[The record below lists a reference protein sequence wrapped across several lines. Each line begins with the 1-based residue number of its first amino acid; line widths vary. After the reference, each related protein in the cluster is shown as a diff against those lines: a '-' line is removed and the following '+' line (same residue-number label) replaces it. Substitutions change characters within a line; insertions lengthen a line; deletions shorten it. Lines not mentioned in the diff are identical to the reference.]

1 MKKKI
6 GQLLTEFRIISTEQ
20 LDEAIAE
27 QRKSGEKLGTI
38 LIKKG
43 YVTVE
48 DLEYLLSRQFAVPS
62 INLLK
67 YEVPRDV
74 VGLVP
79 EKFMKRNFVVPVE
92 RDDKTLTVAMASPHD
107 YRVIDE
113 LRFMTGLRI
122 APVVSSVYGIKQ
134 KLRQLFPT
142 SGKWEDALDLKA
154 QRELEI
160 ITSQQAE
167 AREQNLE
174 EALESASE
182 APIVKIVNSVLL
194 AALDKKATHVHI
206 VPTENR
212 LEVKLRVNGVL
223 DTLVT
228 PPPEYAQNIVNRL
241 KILGGMDILERR
253 LPQEG
258 YFRVRSEDQFFDIE
272 VATFPVRNGEQVVL
286 TFQQPFSKEELR
298 LENLGMAPEML
309 DRYREV
315 IAAERGLILVVG
327 PPDSGKTS
335 TIYATLNALK
345 SPSRATFTYENPIK
359 NRLADINQAEPNE
372 RAGMTYAQGL
382 RALVRQDIDY
392 LMVGEVPNRDVL
404 ETVVETSLGKTLVL
418 ARVVF
423 NSTVGVI
430 PRILEQGIPP
440 FMLYSALAAVLGQ
453 RLVRRLCPECLES
466 FEPPEP
472 VREELR
478 QATGRT
484 NPHLYRAVGCR
495 KCAMTGYRGRIGV
508 FELLIPDDRVRQLIL
523 AGGPQE
529 PLERAVRSNGFRTLI
544 EDGLTKA
551 VDGMTTYEEVR
562 GIK

>member
-6 GQLLTEFRIISTEQ
+6 GQLLTEFRIISDEQ
-20 LDEAIAE
+20 LAEAIAE

-74 VGLVP
+74 AGLVP

-206 VPTENR
+206 VPTEKR

-228 PPPEYAQNIVNRL
+228 PPPEYGQNIVNRL

-286 TFQQPFSKEELR
+286 TFQQPFSKEDLR

-478 QATGRT
+478 RATGRT

-508 FELLIPDDRVRQLIL
+508 FELLVPDDGVRQLIL
-523 AGGPQE
+523 AGASQE
-529 PLERAVRSNGFRTLI
+529 ALDRAVRSNGFRTLV